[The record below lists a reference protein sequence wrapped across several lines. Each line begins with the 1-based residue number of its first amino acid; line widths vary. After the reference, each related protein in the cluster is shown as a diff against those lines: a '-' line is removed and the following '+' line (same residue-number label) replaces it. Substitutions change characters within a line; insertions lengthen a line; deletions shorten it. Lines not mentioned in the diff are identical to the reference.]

1 MNKGIALKNPCIF
14 TCDLLQIRPPHLTVT
29 QCDVENAL
37 NKIQLRPTLPIR
49 GGELKVKFGTFKQVM
64 SSLANMCELNLK
76 PGDEDKW
83 HDVSIQAVCDNT
95 NQPLAPSAFTFTVT
109 HTDHRDTFWAFYEL
123 PPVVVGRFKFQI
135 D

>member
-1 MNKGIALKNPCIF
+1 M
-14 TCDLLQIRPPHLTVT
+14 
-29 QCDVENAL
+29 ENAL

-49 GGELKVKFGTFKQVM
+49 GSKLKVKFGTLEQAT
-64 SSLANMCELNLK
+64 SALANNCELELK
-76 PGDEDKW
+76 PGDENTW

-95 NQPLAPSAFTFTVT
+95 NQPLAPSAFTFTVKPI
-109 HTDHRDTFWAFYEL
+109 DPKDAFWAFYEL

>member
-1 MNKGIALKNPCIF
+1 M
-14 TCDLLQIRPPHLTVT
+14 
-29 QCDVENAL
+29 ENAF

-49 GGELKVKFGTFKQVM
+49 GSKLKVKFGTIEQAK
-64 SSLANMCELNLK
+64 SALANNCELELK
-76 PGDEDKW
+76 PGDEDRW

-95 NQPLAPSAFTFTVT
+95 NQPLAPSAFTFTVKP
-109 HTDHRDTFWAFYEL
+109 TDPKDVFWAFYEL

>member
-1 MNKGIALKNPCIF
+1 M
-14 TCDLLQIRPPHLTVT
+14 

-49 GGELKVKFGTFKQVM
+49 GGQLMVKFGTLKQVM
-64 SSLANMCELNLK
+64 NPLANMCELKLK
-76 PGDEDKW
+76 PGDEDRW

>member
-1 MNKGIALKNPCIF
+1 M
-14 TCDLLQIRPPHLTVT
+14 
-29 QCDVENAL
+29 ENAL

-49 GGELKVKFGTFKQVM
+49 GSKLKVKFGTLEQAT
-64 SSLANMCELNLK
+64 SALANNCELELK
-76 PGDEDKW
+76 PGDEDRW

-95 NQPLAPSAFTFTVT
+95 NQPLAPSAFTFTVKP
-109 HTDHRDTFWAFYEL
+109 TDLKDAFWAFYEL

>member
-1 MNKGIALKNPCIF
+1 M
-14 TCDLLQIRPPHLTVT
+14 
-29 QCDVENAL
+29 ENAL

-49 GGELKVKFGTFKQVM
+49 GSKLTVKFGTREQAT
-64 SSLANMCELNLK
+64 SPLASNCELELK
-76 PGDEDKW
+76 PGDEDRW

-109 HTDHRDTFWAFYEL
+109 HTDYRDTFWTFYEL